1 MVHKHIKE
9 CALYIKNNLLQ
20 SNCLFFFVEFSNL
33 EKRDIKVEVKI
44 EEK

>member
-1 MVHKHIKE
+1 MCFIYKKIT
-9 CALYIKNNLLQ
+9 CYNLIV
-20 SNCLFFFVEFSNL
+20 CFFFVEFSNL